1 MSDTVSTAWVEEA
14 WNAARALGMTPADT
28 DFAAVP
34 GDILWGVA
42 SYGWPHF
49 LSHWTY
55 GRDYWRIRQ
64 QNITGHSRLLELV
77 LPGEPCLAYLDASS
91 PLADQ
96 KLVVCHVAGHCDV
109 FARHPLFQDLRP
121 DLPSMFWSAAERVDR
136 YREMYGEDAVEE
148 LLDAAFSI
156 AEQVGED
163 PTAGPAPALL
173 DSHWDLFRPSVS
185 GPMRQPPSRWNL
197 PTRDLVGF
205 LAREAPLLE
214 AWQRDL
220 LEMVRLDS
228 LMRRTIRM
236 TKVIHEG
243 YATWT
248 HHHLLNTLPL
258 DPSERLQAARSQAF
272 VTWQSPLHVNPYG
285 LGYRLFRRIE
295 DSEGA
300 SAVLRTATTLT
311 DGEFLGRYLTA
322 ESMAALELYQYTWK
336 DARSTWKA
344 VRQDKDWQA
353 VRDELVNRVVQQPP
367 QVAVRSV
374 EQDYTL
380 ALAWEDPVPWDE
392 EWARLSLQAVHR
404 LWRAPVRLERE
415 EGPPLVTEG
424 SEVHISRSYI
434 RDGKS

>member
-1 MSDTVSTAWVEEA
+1 MSDAISNGWVEQAWEA
-14 WNAARALGMTPADT
+14 AHAIGMTPTDT
-28 DFAAVP
+28 DFAIVP
-34 GDILWGVA
+34 GDVLWAVA

-64 QNITGHSRLLELV
+64 QNIAGHSRLLELV
-77 LPGEPCLAYLDASS
+77 IPGEPCLAYLDQSS

-121 DLPSMFWSAAERVDR
+121 DLPSVFWSAAERVDA
-136 YREMYGEDAVEE
+136 YRDTYGEEAVEE

-163 PTAGPAPALL
+163 PTTGPAPNPG
-173 DSHWDLFRPSVS
+173 SHWDLFRPRSAAS
-185 GPMRQPPSRWNL
+185 MRQPPSRWNL

-214 AWQRDL
+214 SWQRDFL
-220 LEMVRLDS
+220 DIVRLDS

-236 TKVIHEG
+236 TKVVHEG

-248 HHHLLNTLPL
+248 HHHLLNALPL
-258 DPSERLQAARSQAF
+258 DPGERLKAARSQSL
-272 VTWQSPLHVNPYG
+272 VTWQSPLQLNPYA
-285 LGYRLFRRIE
+285 LGYRLFQRLEEE
-295 DSEGA
+295 DGIP
-300 SAVLRTATTLT
+300 AVLHAATTLT
-311 DGEFLGRYLTA
+311 DGEFLSRYLTA
-322 ESMAALELYQYTWK
+322 ESVAALELYQYTWK
-336 DARSTWKA
+336 DTRSAWQA
-344 VRQDKDWQA
+344 VRQDNDWQTI
-353 VRDELVNRVVQQPP
+353 RDLLVNRVVQQPP
-367 QVAVRSV
+367 QVAVRAV

-380 ALAWEDPVPWDE
+380 VLAWEDPVPWDD
-392 EWARLSLQAVHR
+392 EWARLTLKAVRR

-415 EGPPLVTEG
+415 DGPPLLAETSDTSVNTP
-424 SEVHISRSYI
+424 SS
-434 RDGKS
+434 